1 MKQAQDRMLASHWLI
16 GDALDRLARALRI
29 WVLLFLLIPAW
40 AQANPSF
47 LDPEKAFVLS
57 AQMMGPQEI
66 EVRFNIARGY
76 YMYRER
82 FEFAL
87 DDPVVKLGIPVYPN
101 GVVKYDATF
110 NKDMELYFGQVA
122 IRIPIDPWPRD
133 TPAKPLTLNV
143 TSQGCAE
150 AGLCYPPM
158 DSKLNLSVNADG
170 NSYQLAQGTVGAG
183 VGLMQ
188 RMQDGGWKDILFG
201 ADDIGLADLLTNT
214 GIGQVS
220 LLFFLLG
227 VLLALTPCVLP
238 MVPILSVLLV
248 GEQHH
253 VTRWRG
259 LALAA
264 SYVLGMSLIYTALGV
279 AAGLSGAGLA
289 AWLQTPMVIGVF
301 ALMLG
306 LLALAMF
313 DVYQLQMPSFIQSR
327 LMATN
332 STILGGRIT
341 AGFVMGALSALIV
354 GPCVAAP
361 LAGAL
366 LYISQTGDVW
376 LGGSA
381 LFSMAWGMGL
391 PLLVMG
397 ASAGK
402 LLPKAG
408 PWMEGVKKL
417 FGVLLFATAWWMANP
432 ILPTWV
438 QILGWAVLAM
448 FCSVLMRTFDPLP
461 PEHGFGSVLRKTIGM
476 LLALLSLVWVIAVAS
491 GGRSLLQ
498 PLHHLNLSIA
508 SSSQMPQGQ
517 GSGARQALL
526 VGQTGSNASALPN
539 SASTVVPTA
548 APTAVPTF
556 KTIRSVAE
564 LDAVLAQSNKPV
576 MLDFYADWCVSC
588 KEMEAFTFT
597 DPGVRTRMN
606 NMILLKADVTANN
619 PDDRALLKR
628 FRLFGPPGIIFF
640 EPGGRE
646 RKDVRVVG
654 FQDAARF
661 RGSLDKVLTR

>member
-1 MKQAQDRMLASHWLI
+1 MKKAYGGWIALWMRCWLV
-16 GDALDRLARALRI
+16 AC
-29 WVLLFLLIPAW
+29 LLVPAW
-40 AQANPSF
+40 VEANPTF
-47 LDPEKAFVLS
+47 LDPEKAFVFS
-57 AQMMGPQEI
+57 AQMAGPQEI
-66 EVRFNIARGY
+66 DIRFKIAKGY

-87 DDPVVKLGIPVYPN
+87 EDPAVKLGPPQFPP
-101 GVVKYDATF
+101 GVVKFDPTF
-110 NKDMELYFGQVA
+110 NKDMELYFNQVS
-122 IRIPIDPWPRD
+122 IRLPITAWPAD
-133 TPAKPLTLNV
+133 LTPKPLVLKV

-158 DSKLNLSVNADG
+158 DSVLTLMPGQDG
-170 NSYQLAQGTVGAG
+170 RTYQLAQNQQPASK
-183 VGLMQ
+183 GLAE
-188 RMQDGGWKDILFG
+188 RLSGDGWKDVLFG
-201 ADDIGLADLLTNT
+201 SDDLGLADLLTHA

-220 LLFFLLG
+220 LLFFVLG

-253 VTRWRG
+253 VSRWRG
-259 LALAA
+259 LGLAA

-289 AWLQTPMVIGVF
+289 AWLQTPLV
-301 ALMLG
+301 LG
-306 LLALAMF
+306 LFAALLAVLGLAMF
-313 DVYQLQMPSFIQSR
+313 DVYQLQMPASIQSK

-332 STILGGRIT
+332 STILGGRMT

-397 ASAGK
+397 VSAGK

-417 FGVLLFATAWWMANP
+417 FGVLLFATAWWMAMP

-448 FCSVLMRTFDPLP
+448 FSSVLMRTFDPLP
-461 PEHGFGSVLRKTIGM
+461 PEHGFGSVLRKTVGM

-498 PLHHLNLSIA
+498 PLHHLNISVA
-508 SSSQMPQGQ
+508 
-517 GSGARQALL
+517 AN
-526 VGQTGSNASALPN
+526 SNAVNANNPTN
-539 SASTVVPTA
+539 ASNTSSTNDTRRTLLSGQPGTA
-548 APTAVPTF
+548 AAAPPVF
-556 KTIRSVAE
+556 NTIRSVAE
-564 LDAVLAQSNKPV
+564 LEQAISQSTKPV

-597 DPGVRTRMN
+597 DPAVRARMA
-606 NMILLKADVTANN
+606 NMLLLKADVTANN

-646 RKDVRVVG
+646 RKDIRVVG

-661 RGSLDKVLTR
+661 RASLDKVLTN

>member
-40 AQANPSF
+40 SQANPSF

-57 AQMMGPQEI
+57 AQMVGPHEI

-87 DDPVVKLGIPVYPN
+87 DDPVVKLGTPVYPK

-253 VTRWRG
+253 VSRWRG

-539 SASTVVPTA
+539 SASTVAPMV

-556 KTIRSVAE
+556 RTIRSVAE

>member
-1 MKQAQDRMLASHWLI
+1 MKKVYGGWI
-16 GDALDRLARALRI
+16 ARWMRC
-29 WVLLFLLIPAW
+29 WMVVCLLVPAW
-40 AQANPSF
+40 VQANQTF
-47 LDPEKAFVLS
+47 LDPEKAFVFS
-57 AQMMGPQEI
+57 AQMAGSQEI
-66 EVRFNIARGY
+66 DIRFKIAKGY

-87 DDPVVKLGIPVYPN
+87 DDPAVKLGPPQFPQ
-101 GVVKYDATF
+101 GMVKFDPTF
-110 NKDMELYFGQVA
+110 NKEMELYFSQVS
-122 IRIPIDPWPRD
+122 IRIPITAWPAGL
-133 TPAKPLTLNV
+133 PPKPLVLTV

-158 DSKLNLSVNADG
+158 DSLLTVMPNQDG
-170 NSYQLAQGTVGAG
+170 TAYQLAQGQQPTSK
-183 VGLMQ
+183 GLMA
-188 RMQDGGWKDILFG
+188 RLSGDGWKDVLFG
-201 ADDIGLADLLTNT
+201 SDDLGLADLLTHA

-220 LLFFLLG
+220 LLFFVLG

-253 VTRWRG
+253 VSRWRG
-259 LALAA
+259 LGLAA

-289 AWLQTPMVIGVF
+289 AWLQTPMV
-301 ALMLG
+301 LG
-306 LLALAMF
+306 LFAALLAVLGLAMF
-313 DVYQLQMPSFIQSR
+313 DVYQLQMPASIQSR

-332 STILGGRIT
+332 SSILGGRMT

-397 ASAGK
+397 MSAGK

-408 PWMEGVKKL
+408 PWMEGVKKF
-417 FGVLLFATAWWMANP
+417 FGVLLFATAWWMATP

-448 FCSVLMRTFDPLP
+448 FSSVLMRTFDPLP
-461 PEHGFGSVLRKTIGM
+461 PEHGFGSVLRKTVGM

-498 PLHHLNLSIA
+498 PLHHLNISVAATPSSPPIATDARRTLLS
-508 SSSQMPQGQ
+508 GQ
-517 GSGARQALL
+517 SG
-526 VGQTGSNASALPN
+526 T
-539 SASTVVPTA
+539 TA
-548 APTAVPTF
+548 AKAPVF
-556 KTIRSVAE
+556 NTIRSVAE
-564 LDAVLAQSNKPV
+564 LEQVLSQSTQPV

-597 DPGVRTRMN
+597 DPGVRSRMA
-606 NMILLKADVTANN
+606 NMLLLKADVTANN

-646 RKDVRVVG
+646 RKDIRVVG

-661 RGSLDKVLTR
+661 RASLDKVLTN